1 MADIDIALSGG
12 YDAIRIEPVLIFRRN
27 DAFENAPDIVVEQ
40 AGLFFDTIK
49 DEVADSVRGKMREW
63 RGEEKRDVS
72 ANVFPGIYNQ
82 VSLIVGGDL
91 VQSFV
96 DEFGLPVRKT
106 FPSYGEGS
114 LLFQWVVDKLAPQ
127 PLPVA
132 HPRVDEDRRLLNA
145 QLSATFAVALAINQR
160 GLPAPAD
167 YLHEPFK
174 QTFNEFLPRVLEG
187 LVKVGVR
194 AASIIN
200 LSDAGSVEFVVHV

>member
-1 MADIDIALSGG
+1 MAEIQIALGGG
-12 YDAIRIEPVLIFRRN
+12 YDAIQIEPILIFRRN
-27 DAFENAPDIVVEQ
+27 DAFENAPDIVAEQ

-49 DEVADSVRGKMREW
+49 DDIAESVRGRMREW

-82 VSLIVGGDL
+82 MSLIVGGDV
-91 VQSFV
+91 VQTFT
-96 DEFGLPVRKT
+96 DEFGLPARKV
-106 FPSYGEGS
+106 FPPFGQGS

-127 PLPVA
+127 PLPVEK
-132 HPRVDEDRRLLNA
+132 PRVDEDKRLLNA

-160 GLPAPAD
+160 GLPAPSD

-174 QTFNEFLPRVLEG
+174 QTFEEYLPRVLEG
-187 LVKVGVR
+187 LVNVGVR

-200 LSDAGSVEFVVHV
+200 TSQAGLVEFVVHD